1 LFFLQQVTAM
11 AATGNMSL
19 IFEMGAVMGRE
30 LRAVNNIVKAKGL
43 IFDKGGYLSIYG
55 PTMNIIRDPRW

>member
-1 LFFLQQVTAM
+1 M